1 MWTDFGGEK
10 GQKIT
15 WRKWRKN
22 AKGCKIELKIQ
33 IFNPAPPSLFR
44 GIVEKMKIL
53 DQLDE
58 FGILGSLFGDF
69 TEV

>member
-1 MWTDFGGEK
+1 M
-10 GQKIT
+10 
-15 WRKWRKN
+15 RRKN

-53 DQLDE
+53 DQLNE